1 MFDSGTQITGRN
13 IIFMLDWDIFSAEK
27 SKLETSKWMSPSIEL
42 YHSRD
47 HLLDQDLRRKS
58 QEDDISISFWD
69 ASPIV
74 A

>member
-1 MFDSGTQITGRN
+1 
-13 IIFMLDWDIFSAEK
+13 MLDWNIFSAEK
-27 SKLETSKWMSPSIEL
+27 SKLETSKWTSTSIEL

-47 HLLDQDLRRKS
+47 PLLDQDLRRKI
-58 QEDDISISFWD
+58 QEDDISILFWD